1 MRSRAS
7 GVLIKPVEQTGS
19 ARGRGVWARLRRHP
33 IGLIA
38 LGVLVFIYLSVFL
51 GPIVYS
57 TSPDYASPGD
67 VIAPPSSHAWLG
79 TDELGRDEL
88 ARLLHGGRVT
98 LTVSLVAIL
107 VAMTLGSSIGALAG
121 YFRGWVETVLMRLVD
136 TFMAIPTFFLVLTE
150 LTVFG
155 NSPPIVVLVVG
166 LSFWSQVA
174 RVMFAEFVKY
184 RNLEFVDSARALGA
198 SSGRIIVRHIFPQ
211 VLPSAIT
218 LTTLGIGWSILT
230 ETGLSYLG
238 LGIQPPTAS
247 WGNMLQNSQSY
258 MWTSPVLAVY
268 PGVMIAITVLSFNLL
283 GNALRDI
290 LDPRNQE
297 RRKT

>member
-1 MRSRAS
+1 MSSRTS
-7 GVLIKPVEQTGS
+7 SLVSEPPEQTLKI
-19 ARGRGVWARLRRHP
+19 RGRGVLAQFLRHKV
-33 IGLIA
+33 GLVSTGI
-38 LGVLVFIYLSVFL
+38 LLFIYLCVFV
-51 GPIVYS
+51 GPFFYTV
-57 TSPDYASPGD
+57 SPDFANPGN
-67 VIAPPSSHAWLG
+67 VTAPPSPSAWLG

-98 LTVSLVAIL
+98 LTVSLVAIV
-107 VAMTLGSSIGALAG
+107 VAMLLGSSIGAVAG
-121 YFRGWVETVLMRLVD
+121 FFRGWTEIVLMRLVD
-136 TFMAIPTFFLVLTE
+136 TFMAVPTFFLVLTE

-174 RVMFAEFVKY
+174 RVVFAEFVKY
-184 RNLEFVDSARALGA
+184 RNLEFVDASRALGA
-198 SSGRIIVRHIFPQ
+198 SNGRIIIRHIFPQ

-258 MWTSPVLAVY
+258 MWTYPVLAVY
-268 PGVMIAITVLSFNLL
+268 PGVMIGLTVLCFNLL
-283 GNALRDI
+283 GNTLRDI
-290 LDPRNQE
+290 LDPRNQQ
-297 RRKT
+297 RRTP

>member
-1 MRSRAS
+1 MSSRTSSRVTEA
-7 GVLIKPVEQTGS
+7 PEQTFKV
-19 ARGRGVWARLRRHP
+19 RGRGVLAQFLRHKVGLVS
-33 IGLIA
+33 IGIL
-38 LGVLVFIYLSVFL
+38 LFIYLCVFV
-51 GPIVYS
+51 GPFLYTV
-57 TSPDYASPGD
+57 SPDFANPGN
-67 VIAPPSSHAWLG
+67 VTAPPSPSAWLG

-98 LTVSLVAIL
+98 LTVSLVAIV
-107 VAMTLGSSIGALAG
+107 VAMSLGSSIGAVAG
-121 YFRGWVETVLMRLVD
+121 FFRGWTEIVLMRLVD
-136 TFMAIPTFFLVLTE
+136 TFMAVPTFFLVLTE

-174 RVMFAEFVKY
+174 RVVFAEFVKY
-184 RNLEFVDSARALGA
+184 RNLEFVDASRALGA
-198 SSGRIIVRHIFPQ
+198 SSGRIIIRHIFPQ

-258 MWTSPVLAVY
+258 MWTYPVLAVY
-268 PGVMIAITVLSFNLL
+268 PGVMIGLTVLCFNLL
-283 GNALRDI
+283 GNTLRDL

-297 RRKT
+297 RRTP

>member
-1 MRSRAS
+1 MSSRLS
-7 GVLIKPVEQTGS
+7 SRVIEPPEQSLKT
-19 ARGRGVWARLRRHP
+19 RGRGVWARFSRHKV
-33 IGLIA
+33 GLVSIV
-38 LGVLVFIYLSVFL
+38 VLMVIYLAAFV
-51 GPIVYS
+51 GPFVY
-57 TSPDYASPGD
+57 TVSPDFANPGN
-67 VIAPPSSHAWLG
+67 VTAPPSSTAWLG

-98 LTVSLVAIL
+98 LTVSLVAIV
-107 VAMTLGSSIGALAG
+107 VAMTLGSSIGAVAG
-121 YFRGWVETVLMRLVD
+121 YFRGWTEIILMRLVD
-136 TFMAIPTFFLVLTE
+136 TFMAVPTFFLVLTE

-174 RVMFAEFVKY
+174 RVVFAEFVKY
-184 RNLEFVDSARALGA
+184 RNLEFVDAGRALGA
-198 SSGRIIVRHIFPQ
+198 SSGRIIIRHIFPQ

-258 MWTSPVLAVY
+258 MWTYPVLAVY
-268 PGVMIAITVLSFNLL
+268 PGIMIALTVLCFNLL
-283 GNALRDI
+283 GNTLRDI
-290 LDPRNQE
+290 LDPRHQQ
-297 RRKT
+297 RRNP